1 MSGLSRGAK
10 ADVRRVAL
18 TLSCNANGESTLVIR
33 TVDSG
38 GTPPPNPALRSR
50 DGPIRPTETIAEA
63 ATGAWMKLPQLVS
76 DGESK
81 CAVYVEGETQSAIL
95 CASIETLGRVSVTS
109 ESGAG
114 VGWPRFEGSF
124 YLGNGFAPLQWD
136 SEAGVYKAQTTMTFS
151 NLD

>member
-1 MSGLSRGAK
+1 MT
-10 ADVRRVAL
+10 RVFRSL
-18 TLSCNANGESTLVIR
+18 TLQRFWLFLPLLFGLLTSPVRADSTPELLVLVSQRNA
-33 TVDSG
+33 
-38 GTPPPNPALRSR
+38 
-50 DGPIRPTETIAEA
+50 ETIAEA

-95 CASIETLGRVSVTS
+95 CASIETLGDVSITS